1 MGYLFILL
9 CMSIIGAVIYLA
21 IHTSAKN
28 STKQIVETFKAS
40 ESEPYNN
47 VEDITSPQYITDKF
61 TRHYATSTTLIKHGG
76 GAILH
81 KFLELLP
88 NSEVF
93 MGFSPY
99 IIEDK
104 YKPEKGKLD
113 IDGQQIDFE
122 YRGRIIIEGKSDDL
136 KPVWL
141 QANWTAIHIDKVE
154 EAEEWAE
161 TINEDRYIKRIDSI
175 YLVFGKH
182 LRVQIKY
189 ETLRQLMLQAKM
201 KMKLRLPEHRAT
213 LHNVIK
219 YRGDWNVNPSSA
231 TMQPAIPDGAINI
244 FYNPAEFK
252 LGDRKFSV
260 PMSDYLNLC
269 QMWLLRKN
277 PVSAA
282 FYGYHG
288 TGKSYLIEQLAYMV
302 AQNER
307 VRVIQG
313 SKELLSCINTP
324 EFNAFKEKVFNPYF
338 YNIILIDEAEELF
351 LDPHIK
357 STLKNLLSG
366 SLQKS
371 LNASAIIAFNGE
383 PQDYDEALFRAGRCI
398 AVDVTP
404 IKVDTDRER
413 VTAASE
419 IITGITKQPFNAS
432 HFEAY
437 RKENKKDNKGNVICP
452 SGYITLGDLFNC
464 HQEDFEALTKDLMGN
479 LAKSAE
485 KYEVGKKV
493 NLEIIHTKKKNK
505 K

>member
-1 MGYLFILL
+1 MGYLFILI
-9 CMSIIGAVIYLA
+9 CMLIIATVIYVA
-21 IHTSAKN
+21 IQNSAKKVAEKT
-28 STKQIVETFKAS
+28 SELFKNS
-40 ESEPYNN
+40 ESAPYNN
-47 VEDITSPQYITDKF
+47 TEDITSADYITHKF
-61 TRHYATSTTLIKHGG
+61 TRNFATSATLIKHGG
-76 GAILH
+76 GAIMR

-88 NSEVF
+88 NAEVF
-93 MGFSPY
+93 AGFSPY
-99 IIEDK
+99 IIDDS
-104 YKPEKGKLD
+104 YKTEKGKLD
-113 IDGQQIDFE
+113 INGQQIDFE
-122 YRGRIIIEGKSDDL
+122 YQGRLIIEGKSDDGH
-136 KPVWL
+136 PVWV
-141 QANWTAIHIDKVE
+141 QVNWTAMHESAVE
-154 EAEEWAE
+154 NGDEYKEV
-161 TINEDRYIKRIDSI
+161 INDDTYVKRIDSI
-175 YLVFGKH
+175 YLVFPKT
-182 LRVQIKY
+182 LRTQIKH
-189 ETLRQLMLQAKM
+189 ETLRQLVKQAKM
-201 KMKLRLPEHRAT
+201 KMKIKLPVHRAA
-213 LHNVIK
+213 LYNVVE
-219 YRGDWNVNPSSA
+219 YRGQWNINQSSA
-231 TMQPAIPDGAINI
+231 TMQPAIPEGAINI

-302 AQNER
+302 AQNEK
-307 VRVIQG
+307 VRVIHG
-313 SKELLSCINTP
+313 SKELLEAINSP
-324 EFNAFKEKVFNPYF
+324 SFNSFKERVFNPYY

-351 LDPHIK
+351 LDNHVK
-357 STLKNLLSG
+357 ATLKNLLSG

-383 PQDYDEALFRAGRCI
+383 PSDYDDALFRAGRCI

-404 IKVDTDRER
+404 IKVDVDKER
-413 VTAASE
+413 VAAASE
-419 IITGITKQPFNAS
+419 VITKITGEPFNAE
-432 HFEAY
+432 HFTSY

-464 HQEDFEALTKDLMGN
+464 HQEDFEKLTQDLMGN

-493 NLEIIHTKKKNK
+493 TLDVIHTKNK